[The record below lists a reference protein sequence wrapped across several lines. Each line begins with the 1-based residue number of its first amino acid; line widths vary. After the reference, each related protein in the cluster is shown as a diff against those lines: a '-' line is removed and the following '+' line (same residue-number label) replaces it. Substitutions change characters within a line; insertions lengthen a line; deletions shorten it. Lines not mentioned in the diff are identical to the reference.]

1 MGTQIVERKANE
13 DPATMG
19 EPPRSLSFA
28 AAGPPM
34 VYSYCLLVQYGC
46 WGDIHTTVLTV
57 LEISKGL
64 GWVCHQQ
71 PIPWG
76 FLHIHT
82 HRLEVKNANSWSLPE
97 FLSIKAN
104 T

>member
-1 MGTQIVERKANE
+1 MVTAGKINRNLDTGIKNLKELTEKSRQEQHLFQLGPVMGTQIVERKANE

-46 WGDIHTTVLTV
+46 WEDVHTTVLTV

-64 GWVCHQQ
+64 G
-71 PIPWG
+71 
-76 FLHIHT
+76 
-82 HRLEVKNANSWSLPE
+82 
-97 FLSIKAN
+97 
-104 T
+104 